1 MFLERNANQKIKKI
15 NYNSTTIRKIKKIP
29 IFYSKNHFN
38 LSHFGRV
45 LTRILNDPKNSICF
59 RPKQFTK
66 LIFFFYN
73 IYQNYNSICNDDELF
88 TRFVEEQQSVVVE
101 FDVLVTEIL
110 GLLNRVKNPSDRI
123 QVRESVSFSRS
134 KRA

>member
-1 MFLERNANQKIKKI
+1 MTQ
-15 NYNSTTIRKIKKIP
+15 
-29 IFYSKNHFN
+29 
-38 LSHFGRV
+38 
-45 LTRILNDPKNSICF
+45 KNSICF

-66 LIFFFYN
+66 LIIFV
-73 IYQNYNSICNDDELF
+73 YQNYNSICNDDELF
-88 TRFVEEQQSVVVE
+88 TRFVDEQQSVVVE

-110 GLLNRVKNPSDRI
+110 GLLKRVKKPSDRI

>member
-1 MFLERNANQKIKKI
+1 M
-15 NYNSTTIRKIKKIP
+15 
-29 IFYSKNHFN
+29 
-38 LSHFGRV
+38 SHFGRV

-88 TRFVEEQQSVVVE
+88 TRFVDEQQSVVVE